1 MRHQDRVIIVT
12 GAAGAIGFATAEIL
26 YREGAELVLVD
37 VDEAGLAARMQQL
50 AGQRDPARRQ
60 TVISCLADVSDE
72 GQTQSYV
79 GAAVDTFGRIDGFFN
94 NAGIEGKLAPTH
106 EYDVE
111 EFDKVL
117 RVNLRG
123 MFLGLR
129 YVLPHM
135 VAAGSGAVVNTA
147 SIGSERGLAG
157 ACAYNAA
164 KHAAVGLTRTAASEV
179 AQKGVRVNCVMPG
192 VIETPLLVG
201 MLEQMFDGNV
211 QAGMDKLGQV
221 ATLKRVGQPRE
232 VGDVVSFLLS
242 DEASYVNGAKWE
254 IDGGA
259 LATIRNDI

>member
-1 MRHQDRVIIVT
+1 MTMRHEGKTMVVT
-12 GAAGAIGFATAEIL
+12 GAAGAIGFATCEIL
-26 YREGAELVLVD
+26 CREGAKVMLVD
-37 VDEAGLAARMQQL
+37 IAADRLDDCTAKLKAAGHDVVGHVADCADDAQVDDYARAAM
-50 AGQRDPARRQ
+50 
-60 TVISCLADVSDE
+60 
-72 GQTQSYV
+72 
-79 GAAVDTFGRIDGFFN
+79 AAWGRIDGFFN
-94 NAGIEGKLAPTH
+94 NAGIEGDLAPTH
-106 EYDVE
+106 EYDIAM
-111 EFDKVL
+111 FDKVL
-117 RVNLRG
+117 HVNLRG

-129 YVLPHM
+129 FVLPHM
-135 VAAGSGAVVNTA
+135 VAAGKGAVVNTA

-164 KHAAVGLTRTAASEV
+164 KHGAVGLTRTAASEV

-201 MLEQMFDGNV
+201 MLEQMFDDV
-211 QAGMDKLGQV
+211 AAGMKKLGEV
-221 ATLKRVGQPRE
+221 ATLNRVGQPRE

>member
-1 MRHQDRVIIVT
+1 MRHKDKSHIVT

-26 YREGAELVLVD
+26 CREGAEVLLVD
-37 VDEAGLAARMQQL
+37 IAADRLKERTAELSAKGYKAVAHVADCADEAAVEGYARAAMD
-50 AGQRDPARRQ
+50 AFDK
-60 TVISCLADVSDE
+60 
-72 GQTQSYV
+72 
-79 GAAVDTFGRIDGFFN
+79 IDGFFN
-94 NAGIEGKLAPTH
+94 NAGIEGDLAPTH
-106 EYDVE
+106 EYDIAM
-111 EFDKVL
+111 FDKVL
-117 RVNLRG
+117 HVNLRG

-129 YVLPHM
+129 FVLPHM
-135 VAAGSGAVVNTA
+135 VAAGKGAVVNTA

-164 KHAAVGLTRTAASEV
+164 KHGAVGLTRTAASEV

-201 MLEQMFDGNV
+201 MLEQMFDDV

-221 ATLKRVGQPRE
+221 ATLNRVGQPRE
-232 VGDVVSFLLS
+232 VGEVVSFLLS

>member
-1 MRHQDRVIIVT
+1 MRHEGKSIVVT
-12 GAAGAIGFATAEIL
+12 GAAGAIGFATCEIL

-37 VDEAGLAARMQQL
+37 VDEPGLAARMEQL
-50 AGQRDPARRQ
+50 AGMRDPGRRQ

-72 GQTQSYV
+72 AATQSYV
-79 GAAVDTFGRIDGFFN
+79 KAAMDNFGRIDGFFN
-94 NAGIEGKLAPTH
+94 NAGIEGTLAPTH
-106 EYDVE
+106 EYDVD

-129 YVLPHM
+129 HVLPHM
-135 VAAGSGAVVNTA
+135 VAAGKGAVVNTA

-164 KHAAVGLTRTAASEV
+164 KHGAVGLTRTAASEV

-201 MLEQMFDGNV
+201 MLEQMFDDV

-221 ATLKRVGQPRE
+221 ATLNRVGQPRE
-232 VGDVVSFLLS
+232 VGEVVGFLLS

>member
-1 MRHQDRVIIVT
+1 MKRHEGKAMLVT
-12 GAAGAIGFATAEIL
+12 GAAGAIGFATCEIL
-26 YREGAELVLVD
+26 AREGAQVMLVD
-37 VDEAGLAARMQQL
+37 VDKEGLEKRTAQLKDAGHDVAAFHADIAEEEQVKAYARAAL
-50 AGQRDPARRQ
+50 DAFGQ
-60 TVISCLADVSDE
+60 V
-72 GQTQSYV
+72 
-79 GAAVDTFGRIDGFFN
+79 DGFFN
-94 NAGIEGKLAPTH
+94 NAGIEGTLAPTH
-106 EYDVE
+106 EYPVD

-129 YVLPHM
+129 HVLPDM
-135 VAAGSGAVVNTA
+135 VRRGSGAVVNTA

-164 KHAAVGLTRTAASEV
+164 KHGAVGLTRTAASEV

-201 MLEQMFDGNV
+201 MLEQMFDDV
-211 QAGMDKLGQV
+211 DAGMKKLGEV
-221 ATLKRVGQPRE
+221 ATLNRVGQPRE

-259 LATIRNDI
+259 LATIRNDL